1 MKYAYILLLIIFML
15 SACKYESLDS
25 ENYASYPPRE
35 WKEISAFR
43 GAEKIYLNCYAQGDS
58 LTVTGVFYIGFI
70 REKDSIFNGAAY
82 SNVQQSVFQKNAF
95 SRYIYALKS
104 STSDYFSI
112 KRASDIWCNNRSCAT
127 LNVYGKIPTDL
138 HTFNFEYDIGAFN
151 QNSSFLTSYLTK
163 QNPNQMR
170 FLFFKTK
177 PENPWAYDEGL
188 IDTPSIKYIKL
199 PIEES
204 ILVKRIQAFGQNFYI
219 STNKN
224 SYLIREDGSFNLI
237 LNQSTKS
244 FFEYKNNVYA
254 DVGNV
259 IYISKDNGKTWT
271 TVVNGLDAEDFRQ
284 YSVVADRLICYHKE
298 DKIDEIIQP
307 DLKFEFKPLDNKEL
321 VNKRI
326 TSVTE
331 FKKNVFVTTFNGL
344 FKKPVSDFF
353 R

>member
-1 MKYAYILLLIIFML
+1 MRYSYILLLTLFML
-15 SACKYESLDS
+15 IACKSESLDN
-25 ENYASYPPRE
+25 ENYAVPSLE
-35 WKEISAFR
+35 WKEINAFR
-43 GAEKIYLNCYAQGDS
+43 GSQKVYLNSYTQKDS
-58 LTVTGVFYIGFI
+58 LLNIVGVYIIGFI
-70 REKDSIFNGAAY
+70 QDSTLNKAY
-82 SNVQQSVFQKNAF
+82 ISDIQSVFQKNASAKNMF
-95 SRYIYALKS
+95 AQKS
-104 STSDYFSI
+104 NGEERISI
-112 KRASDIWCNNRSCAT
+112 KRQYDVEIFWNPADLDVR
-127 LNVYGKIPTDL
+127 GKIPTDL

-177 PENPWAYDEGL
+177 SEDRMAYEIGI
-188 IDTPSIKYIKL
+188 IDTPSIKYITL
-199 PIEES
+199 PIEGS
-204 ILVKRIQAFGQNFYI
+204 NLVKRIQAFGENFYV

-254 DVGNV
+254 DVGNS

-307 DLKFEFKPLDNKEL
+307 ELKFELKPLNSKEL
-321 VNKRI
+321 LNKRI